1 VLQQLPPLDDH
12 PVLRDP
18 KSTAYMVTLRL
29 RRVRDELSVLISGLE
44 QPESLDFP
52 TRAGDVLEQLHVHDT
67 LFEQGVERDH
77 RNTYPYDL
85 SADVRAA
92 VIATARALGD
102 VARAIAKVEG
112 RTPPRRSTLT
122 RGADRRDIPP
132 SVLAAMRGLTYTD
145 ARIVHADD
153 YTANGTHE
161 LEQLLGHVFSVIM
174 NTVAGITEWKPVKS
188 SVGAELV
195 RVLDHCNVILDDA
208 EVARVVTKQRRKLD
222 RFLSISRAIAQEFT
236 RLSGDRLV
244 DED

>member
-1 VLQQLPPLDDH
+1 
-12 PVLRDP
+12 
-18 KSTAYMVTLRL
+18 
-29 RRVRDELSVLISGLE
+29 
-44 QPESLDFP
+44 
-52 TRAGDVLEQLHVHDT
+52 LHIHDT

-77 RNTYPYDL
+77 RNTYPYHL

-92 VIATARALGD
+92 VIATASALGD

-112 RTPPRRSTLT
+112 SAPPGRSHLI
-122 RGADRRDIPP
+122 RGADRRDIPA
-132 SVLAAMRGLTYTD
+132 SVLAAMRGLDHTD

-161 LEQLLGHVFSVIM
+161 LERLLRHVFSVIM
-174 NTVAGITEWKPVKS
+174 NTAVDITNWKPVKS
-188 SVGAELV
+188 SVGAELC
-195 RVLDHCNVILDDA
+195 RLLDECKDILDDA

-222 RFLSISRAIAQEFT
+222 RFLFISRRVAQEFT